1 MTHPMPWRSRFAAI
15 GSGERGAV
23 LLEPVTPSE
32 ACGNVPSC
40 ASHNTAAEARVWSCD
55 AQQPRPK
62 RAKGA
67 AGWSVSGV
75 LPDGHLSGEGFL
87 LLLLQLQL
95 GRLQAQR
102 LPGLHF
108 LDAAIAAPAFLH
120 LGWQPATAAFHR
132 VAAGDAREGGG
143 EGGQIL
149 IRRNVVQRLL

>member
-1 MTHPMPWRSRFAAI
+1 MTQLMPWRSRYAAI
-15 GSGERGAV
+15 GSGEGAPV
-23 LLEPVTPSE
+23 LLEPGTPSE

-40 ASHNTAAEARVWSCD
+40 ASHNTAAEARVRSCD
-55 AQQPRPK
+55 AQQPRPR
-62 RAKGA
+62 RAKRA

-87 LLLLQLQL
+87 LLLELQL

-102 LPGLHF
+102 LPALHF

-132 VAAGDAREGGG
+132 VAAGEEGRG